1 MAGRRGGPMR
11 PILLAL
17 ILTLAACGQAGELY
31 LPDQKP
37 AAEADGGVAQDAA
50 TEEDKDKK

>member
-1 MAGRRGGPMR
+1 MR